1 MADIAS
7 FTADNN
13 ATVIRALGAL
23 VTLPLPAPVLDT
35 LREELGQLVIVAN
48 GQATRFLPDERG
60 RYLLE
65 TMGARMFRA
74 GALSHGAAV
83 DHQRAWFKRDADHR
97 KPAGSLDR
105 THDAERRS
113 RYRGL
118 PEAAAVQAVSAA
130 DLGDLAALVAEN
142 ANLAGLP
149 QPAYDLASKRFLELN
164 LVERYA
170 LEARFARR
178 ATLADPLPI
187 GADSDAAR
195 KQAQVVLDAH
205 SADHA
210 LIGIH
215 KRAISDFA
223 AFLGHVFGMPAE
235 DAFQRIAGD

>member
-1 MADIAS
+1 MSDLAS
-7 FTADNN
+7 ITNDNN
-13 ATVIRALGAL
+13 ATVIRALGGL
-23 VTLPLPAPVLDT
+23 LTLPQPAPVLDT
-35 LREELGQLVIVAN
+35 VREEAGQFVIVAN
-48 GQATRFLPDERG
+48 TQAVRYRDEEQKPF
-60 RYLLE
+60 LLE

-74 GALSHGAAV
+74 GALSHSAAV
-83 DHQRAWFKRDADHR
+83 DHQRAWFKRDADHH
-97 KPAGSLDR
+97 KPAGSLER

-130 DLGDLAALVAEN
+130 DLGDLAALTADG

-170 LEARFARR
+170 LESRFARR
-178 ATLADPLPI
+178 ATLDNPLPV

-195 KQAQVVLDAH
+195 QQARVVIDANA
-205 SADHA
+205 ADYA

-215 KRAISDFA
+215 RRAIADYA
-223 AFLGHVFGMPAE
+223 RFLGHVFGMSAE
-235 DAFQRIAGD
+235 EAFGRIAGD